1 MKTNKLLLVIL
12 LIVFLTCSTSKE
24 RDVKISKMELMN
36 KIKGGW
42 AGQTIGVCYGKP
54 MEFKYK
60 QRMIPDSVQIDL
72 TEEKIKKSRE
82 GLPRVKEKKSVLEK
96 YLKYSLTVEM
106 MPTSGFIRVNDEK
119 LLAVKKNGE
128 EKKSRSVLKNIR
140 KTARRRAINVVKKK
154 KLKSAI
160 KKLKKMTSKKEALK
174 IYPDVQT
181 IIDKSIQDGIIKKNT
196 AARYKSH
203 LMKYINNLK

>member
-1 MKTNKLLLVIL
+1 M
-12 LIVFLTCSTSKE
+12 
-24 RDVKISKMELMN
+24 
-36 KIKGGW
+36 
-42 AGQTIGVCYGKP
+42 
-54 MEFKYK
+54 
-60 QRMIPDSVQIDL
+60 
-72 TEEKIKKSRE
+72 
-82 GLPRVKEKKSVLEK
+82 
-96 YLKYSLTVEM
+96 
-106 MPTSGFIRVNDEK
+106 
-119 LLAVKKNGE
+119 
-128 EKKSRSVLKNIR
+128 KKSRSVLKNIR